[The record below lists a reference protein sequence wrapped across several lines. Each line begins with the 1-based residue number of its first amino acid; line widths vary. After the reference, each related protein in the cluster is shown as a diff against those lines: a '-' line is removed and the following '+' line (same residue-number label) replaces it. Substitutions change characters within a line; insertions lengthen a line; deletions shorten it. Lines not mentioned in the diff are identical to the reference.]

1 MYHVRTRIQCALNLG
16 GRFDT
21 ALRTALLRALE
32 IASRCRYYCVFHAN
46 MPPARPNPRPK
57 TVPEWTKG
65 TVNAPRQH
73 RKEPDPFTWTKIVE
87 LRTSAGWSW
96 NQIFTHF
103 QREIPMSTLR
113 STVSRAN
120 KRVNNISQS
129 RSGRPRKL
137 TDDDI
142 AKINKKIEENPK
154 VSYEDLLAEVDH
166 KVERS
171 SIWRVLAEGRLSK
184 MEKSGPS

>member
-1 MYHVRTRIQCALNLG
+1 
-16 GRFDT
+16 
-21 ALRTALLRALE
+21 
-32 IASRCRYYCVFHAN
+32 
-46 MPPARPNPRPK
+46 
-57 TVPEWTKG
+57 
-65 TVNAPRQH
+65 
-73 RKEPDPFTWTKIVE
+73 
-87 LRTSAGWSW
+87 
-96 NQIFTHF
+96 
-103 QREIPMSTLR
+103 MSTLR

-137 TDDDI
+137 TDEDI

-171 SIWRVLAEGRLSK
+171 SIWRSLAEGRLSK